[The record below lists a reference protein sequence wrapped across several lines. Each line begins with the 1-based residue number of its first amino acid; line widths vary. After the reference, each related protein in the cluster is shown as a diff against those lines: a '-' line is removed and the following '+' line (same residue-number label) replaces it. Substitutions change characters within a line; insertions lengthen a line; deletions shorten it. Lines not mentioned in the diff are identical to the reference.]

1 MNPKIFVGIAIIG
14 LVAVIGGIL
23 LMGSSVTIEP
33 QTNTISDD
41 SNTDTSNVSTS
52 QALPLQVELDDISVS
67 KISERTATIEL
78 AFKISNPNERSM
90 IVQVMDYQLFETGYS
105 ESEQLSGG
113 QIGNRPEGM
122 VEFGSNYYTL
132 LGENSIILRDKIV
145 LKNTGNTPELWS
157 ALEDGTAKWK
167 VSGDVFYNLSSMT
180 SGQENE
186 LHFEFTK

>member
-1 MNPKIFVGIAIIG
+1 MNPKIFVGAA
-14 LVAVIGGIL
+14 VAALAVVLGGIL
-23 LMGSSVTIEP
+23 MVGPSITIEDQVGRDVQGIP
-33 QTNTISDD
+33 Q
-41 SNTDTSNVSTS
+41 
-52 QALPLQVELDDISVS
+52 AEPLQIELDDISVT
-67 KISERTATIEL
+67 KISERTATIEI
-78 AFKISNPNERSM
+78 AFKISNPNQRSM

-105 ESEQLSGG
+105 ETEQISGG

-132 LGENSIILRDKIV
+132 LGENSIILRDKIT
-145 LKNTGNTPELWS
+145 LRNSGNTPELWS
-157 ALEDGTAKWK
+157 ALEGNTASWK